1 MAAGVRTGHRCA
13 GAGGGEVEA
22 CHLFVAIVL
31 DTDELPLVDHTWRQ
45 AFDGV
50 RVQVARNGG
59 FLPTAWSIFL
69 RVKKK
74 NHLSIQSEEHSK
86 MMLSH
91 LQRRMRDICSS
102 ILEENNGKLESE

>member
-1 MAAGVRTGHRCA
+1 M
-13 GAGGGEVEA
+13 
-22 CHLFVAIVL
+22 AIVL

-74 NHLSIQSEEHSK
+74 KSSKYSERGAFKDDVESSSKKNEGYMQLHSG
-86 MMLSH
+86 
-91 LQRRMRDICSS
+91 
-102 ILEENNGKLESE
+102 GK